1 MNFHRTRPWFHE
13 DLSLSQNWATD
24 WEVVLVVPFASLCNS
39 TLLWQLSSDDQHAT
53 PVAAFVRRSTC
64 NPCGNRTGVPERCFS
79 CRKCAKTLLLFT
91 VVLAETSPKPRCW
104 VIVCFSVLCC
114 LNSSDQAG
122 KGAEGIPKNKNTQHR
137 QKNTYTNKN
146 QMFETQWG
154 YYKIWNILECCGS
167 LWFAF
172 ILSQTLGQ
180 FIYVV
185 LNVIW

>member
-1 MNFHRTRPWFHE
+1 MFYGGFGLNHYQN
-13 DLSLSQNWATD
+13 LSFEL
-24 WEVVLVVPFASLCNS
+24 LC
-39 TLLWQLSSDDQHAT
+39 L
-53 PVAAFVRRSTC
+53 
-64 NPCGNRTGVPERCFS
+64 
-79 CRKCAKTLLLFT
+79 
-91 VVLAETSPKPRCW
+91 
-104 VIVCFSVLCC
+104 
-114 LNSSDQAG
+114 
-122 KGAEGIPKNKNTQHR
+122 EGIPKNKNTQHR